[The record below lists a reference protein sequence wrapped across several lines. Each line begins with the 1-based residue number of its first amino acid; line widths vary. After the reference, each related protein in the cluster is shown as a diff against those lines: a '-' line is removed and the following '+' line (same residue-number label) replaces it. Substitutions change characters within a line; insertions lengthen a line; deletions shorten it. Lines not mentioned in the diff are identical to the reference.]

1 MSSKSLSLKMAIKTI
16 HDTTDKTWFITF
28 TCFNW
33 IPLLQITNSYD
44 LVYNWFNLI
53 NQKYAIDTTAF
64 VIMPNHVHAILHLN
78 KSDNLNKVISNGKRF
93 MAYEIV
99 KRLKAQ
105 QPELLIRLSEACSK
119 DEKKKGQMHKVF
131 ESSFDAKPIL
141 TDKFLQQK
149 LDYIHHNPISE
160 KWNLAETF
168 IDYEHSSAGFYQKN
182 LAHKD
187 VAIKHYLDLEG

>member
-1 MSSKSLSLKMAIKTI
+1 MAIKTI
-16 HDTTDKTWFITF
+16 HDTADKTWFITF

-33 IPLLQITNSYD
+33 IPLFQITNSYD
-44 LVYNWFNLI
+44 LVYNWLNLI
-53 NQKYAIDTTAF
+53 KEKYSIDTTAF

-78 KSDNLNKVISNGKRF
+78 TSNSLNKVISNGKRF

-105 QPELLIRLSEACSK
+105 ERDDILIKLSEACSEE
-119 DEKKKGQMHKVF
+119 DKKKGQLHKVF
-131 ESSFDAKPIL
+131 EPSFDAKPIL
-141 TDKFLQQK
+141 TDKFLHQK
-149 LDYIHHNPISE
+149 LDYIHTNPVAG

-168 IDYEHSSAGFYQKN
+168 IDYEHSSASFYEMNLPHKN
-182 LAHKD
+182 

>member
-1 MSSKSLSLKMAIKTI
+1 MAIKTI